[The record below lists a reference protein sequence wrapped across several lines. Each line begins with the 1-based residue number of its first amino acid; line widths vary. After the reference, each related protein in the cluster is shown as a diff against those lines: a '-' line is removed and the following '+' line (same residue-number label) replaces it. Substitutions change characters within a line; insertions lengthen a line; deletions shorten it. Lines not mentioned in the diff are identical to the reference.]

1 MGGEAVTQQTLTDRV
16 SQVLRAQHSE
26 DQPFFSCVGLT
37 LKPRS
42 FQVLKFML
50 GFFLPLVRKY
60 MSNICIL
67 ISLSIFPCQIFNG
80 GGESVL

>member
-1 MGGEAVTQQTLTDRV
+1 MLMIWLGSCLKRSIIRV
-16 SQVLRAQHSE
+16 QPSDDHS
-26 DQPFFSCVGLT
+26 FFSCVGLT

-42 FQVLKFML
+42 FKVLGFML
-50 GFFLPLVRKY
+50 GFFLPLVCKY

>member
-1 MGGEAVTQQTLTDRV
+1 
-16 SQVLRAQHSE
+16 
-26 DQPFFSCVGLT
+26 
-37 LKPRS
+37 
-42 FQVLKFML
+42 ML
-50 GFFLPLVRKY
+50 GFFLPLVYKY